1 MYIID
6 SFKTIIKLIK
16 EKQLGTTFASRTL
29 FIYSSI
35 IYNSYGYIGNIS
47 NTDNYKNM
55 ITIELEQDEI
65 DYYLQ
70 HICLFGLSLLNE
82 TFNSKEIYD
91 HIVKSSDI
99 LLADEAYKTFK
110 EKYLNEL
117 NQIEIDLNDYYY
129 SRDLDNWHDSNEQ
142 IQLTNKQTKI
152 DLEQDTLWEQI
163 DLTKWTP
170 INKNR
175 IIGAKWEKVHSPIE
189 KDIFLQIENN
199 VIEEYSKID
208 LEKEHKFILENSLTL
223 SEESKIFSE
232 FWLDIQN
239 NITIGGFYNYLVIYY
254 LENNYLDTLTQIK
267 LFHILNLGIFQ
278 LTILIWKIKFKIE
291 DPSPLQV
298 IRGSELS
305 FDINYYYGESNTN
318 DWLPYKNLYSNSNP
332 SLSLSLSLDISSC
345 PDYPSE
351 IAGISSFASYIL
363 GMFLSG
369 EFVNLNI
376 LVPRDEMTFISDMIS
391 ESDTVG
397 ETINLIDWKIKKNSS
412 KIIPNIPNIMNIPN
426 IPNIPQSDTI
436 LNIKNW
442 KDLAQMIGYSPVN
455 AGISTIFSINSGYNL
470 GVNLGKIIINH
481 FI

>member
-6 SFKTIIKLIK
+6 SFKTVIKLIK
-16 EKQLGTTFASRTL
+16 EKQLITTFASRTL

-35 IYNSYGYIGNIS
+35 IYNSYGYIDNIS

-55 ITIELEQDEI
+55 ITIKLEKEEI

-82 TFNSKEIYD
+82 TFNSKEVYD

-99 LLADEAYKTFK
+99 LLPDDDYTTFK

-117 NQIEIDLNDYYY
+117 NQIELDLNDYYN
-129 SRDLDNWHDSNEQ
+129 SRDLDGWYDSNKQ
-142 IQLTNKQTKI
+142 IQLINNESKI

-163 DLTKWTP
+163 DLSKWTP
-170 INKNR
+170 INKNN
-175 IIGAKWEKVHSPIE
+175 IIGTNWGKVHSPIE
-189 KDIFLQIENN
+189 KDLLKQIEKN

-208 LEKEHKFILENSLTL
+208 LEEEHKFILENSLTL
-223 SEESKIFSE
+223 SGESKIFSE
-232 FWLDIQN
+232 FWLDIEN
-239 NITIGGFYNYLVIYY
+239 NITIGGFYNYLLIYY

-267 LFHILNLGIFQ
+267 LFHMLNLGIFQ
-278 LTILIWKIKFKIE
+278 STILIWKIKYQME

-318 DWLPYKNLYSNSNP
+318 DWLPYKNFNHG
-332 SLSLSLSLDISSC
+332 ISSC
-345 PDYPSE
+345 PDFPSE
-351 IAGISSFASYIL
+351 IAGISSIGSFLL
-363 GMFLSG
+363 GMFLSD

-376 LVPRDEMTFISDMIS
+376 LVPKDEITFISDMMS
-391 ESDTVG
+391 ESDTVN
-397 ETINLIDWKIKKNSS
+397 ETINFIDWKIKKNSS
-412 KIIPNIPNIMNIPN
+412 KIT
-426 IPNIPQSDTI
+426 PNIPQSDTI

-442 KDLAQMIGYSPVN
+442 KDLAQVIGYSPVN
-455 AGISTIFSINSGYNL
+455 SGISTIFSINSGYNL

-481 FI
+481 FL